1 MTQTTHFPGLGGD
14 YVRETVDGCLEH
26 GEECS
31 AHCRDRPQVFLPH
44 GDVLCYQWPDFGSQV
59 SPLLTFWGLDFS
71 TPMVGL
77 FVSFVLE
84 LLISCVFFFFL
95 ILKKSGPEGREW
107 RKQKYLAFIFHFIA
121 QHTGWQ
127 SPDCHQKAPLS
138 WWGHQV
144 TN

>member
-14 YVRETVDGCLEH
+14 YVRETVDECLEH
-26 GEECS
+26 SEECS
-31 AHCRDRPQVFLPH
+31 AHCRDRPQIFLPH
-44 GDVLCYQWPDFGSQV
+44 GGVLCCPMTRLWLTGIPFVNLLRTGLLHSHSWLVCLLCSRIIDF
-59 SPLLTFWGLDFS
+59 L
-71 TPMVGL
+71 
-77 FVSFVLE
+77 
-84 LLISCVFFFFL
+84 FFFFFS